1 MRKPLLVLCALVL
14 HAIAASAD
22 ETTLKS
28 LYDSHQWFEL
38 RKAAHNRDT
47 PKFYQGAVACTFN
60 RVNECKKK
68 LVSVIRSSPSSEQAR
83 EAHLIL
89 ISTYLRIGRY
99 REVLPELDQMLEAH
113 PDDLEVKQARKNL
126 ATLNLQNQTVS
137 KRSFSQVIAR
147 PQGGNLAIAVSI
159 NGRPA
164 NYIVDTGSLS
174 SVLSES
180 EAQRLGMT
188 ILNLGETS
196 ASINGLPFR
205 VAVANTLALGNFH
218 LRHVAFLVFP
228 DKEQPFVELPEG
240 ERGIIGL
247 PVLLAF
253 RTLSWTSGGT
263 FEIAPKL
270 HQHGPHS
277 DLAFNGSYN
286 GQVPV
291 TEMQFQDTTLTFMLD
306 LGAET
311 TDLYQHFAHHFPR
324 MVSELGS
331 RKLKTLNTIGRTEN
345 LDSITIPQIEFRLA
359 GFPVKLG
366 PAHILGPEVG
376 GDSRFSDGN
385 LGMDLLKQS
394 KRVTVDF
401 NAMTLTLE

>member
-14 HAIAASAD
+14 QCFSAGAD

-38 RKAAHNRDT
+38 RKASRNRDT
-47 PKFYQGAVACTFN
+47 PNFYKGAVACTFN
-60 RVNECKKK
+60 RVSECKKK
-68 LVSVIRSSPSSEQAR
+68 LVEVIRSSLFSEQAR

-89 ISTYLRIGRY
+89 ISTYLRVGRY
-99 REVLPELDQMLEAH
+99 REVLLQLDQMLAAH

-126 ATLNLQNQTVS
+126 AALKLQNQTVS
-137 KRSFSQVIAR
+137 KRSLSRVIAR

-159 NGRPA
+159 NGHPA

-188 ILNLGETS
+188 ILDLGKTS

-205 VAVANTLALGNFH
+205 VAVADTLAAGNFH
-218 LRHVAFLVFP
+218 LEHVAFLVFP
-228 DKEQPFVELPEG
+228 DKEQPFVELPAG

-253 RTLSWTSGGT
+253 RKFSWTSDGT
-263 FEIAPKL
+263 FEIGPKY
-270 HQHGPHS
+270 QHGPHS

-291 TEMQFQDTTLTFMLD
+291 TEMRFQDTTLTFMLD

-311 TDLYQHFAHHFPR
+311 TDLYQHFANRFPR

-331 RKLKTLNTIGRTEN
+331 KESKTLNTIGRTEN
-345 LDSITIPQIEFRLA
+345 LDSITIPQVEFRLA
-359 GFPVKLG
+359 GLLVKLN

-376 GDSRFSDGN
+376 GDSRFFDGN
-385 LGMDLLKQS
+385 LGMDLLNQS

-401 NAMTLTLE
+401 KAMTLILE